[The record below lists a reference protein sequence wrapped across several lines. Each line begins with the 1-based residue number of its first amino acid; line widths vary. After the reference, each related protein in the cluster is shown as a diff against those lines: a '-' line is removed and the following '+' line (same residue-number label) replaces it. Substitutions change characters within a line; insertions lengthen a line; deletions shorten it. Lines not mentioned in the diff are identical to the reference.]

1 MLYTAWKVSR
11 KGVSMF
17 KRHYIKQM
25 QFYGLEGVRLENTTP
40 CGISAIHK
48 CKLDVISEH
57 SQSLTSNY
65 LNKMS
70 VNELINC
77 YRDFIK
83 TGVVPKDNLTFDK
96 SSLSD
101 YFYSLNKQENR
112 TFIYLPEFK
121 CFIYKDIDNLFSSI
135 RHYYFLTNIP
145 QGVGWDTDQS
155 LFGKGQGVNNKMI
168 LPLDYHSLFL
178 FYKPFPFS
186 PFQVLVCS
194 RNGKGW

>member
-1 MLYTAWKVSR
+1 
-11 KGVSMF
+11 MF

-25 QFYGLEGVRLENTTP
+25 QFYALEGVRLENT
-40 CGISAIHK
+40 ISAIHK

-57 SQSLTSNY
+57 SQSLTSSY

-112 TFIYLPEFK
+112 TFIYVLEFK

-145 QGVGWDTDQS
+145 QGVK
-155 LFGKGQGVNNKMI
+155 LNCLI
-168 LPLDYHSLFL
+168 LPLAGY
-178 FYKPFPFS
+178 
-186 PFQVLVCS
+186 
-194 RNGKGW
+194 